1 METPVIYWRIGRSLN
16 HPLVR
21 TDKFS
26 SSSPRDEIMCRR
38 HWSVSM
44 GEKVVLVVGGGG
56 REHALCLS
64 LSQSEHVESI
74 HCAPGNAG
82 TATLSTNHPVSA
94 TDIEGILSL
103 AQHIDAD
110 LVVAGPEAPLCKG
123 LADQLTILG
132 IPCFGPVASLAHL
145 EGSKLHAKQ
154 VMKSANI
161 PTADFHVLD
170 NESNI
175 DAALDD
181 FSDQPWVVK
190 RDVLAGGK
198 GVVVTEDRSEARDF
212 ILSSIEK
219 DGQVLLEQFLP
230 GEEASMLVVM
240 DGSGFVCLPA
250 SQDHKRAYDGDKGPN
265 TGGMGAYCPAP
276 VVTERIRQKAIDTI
290 VQPMHS
296 YLCSLDTPYRG
307 VLYVG
312 LMIPESGNP
321 SVVEFNVR
329 FGDPECQ
336 ITLPLIKSDV
346 FELLYS
352 ASTDTLAERSIEF
365 HDLNAVTIVLAAEGY
380 PQSPVKGRPIFGVPK
395 NVQSVDGCSVWVNHA
410 GTSLDSNGNL
420 ISTGGRVLSCSAL
433 GPSLTDA
440 CKQAYAILEN
450 IELQGSHY
458 RKDIAFRAL

>member
-1 METPVIYWRIGRSLN
+1 
-16 HPLVR
+16 
-21 TDKFS
+21 
-26 SSSPRDEIMCRR
+26 
-38 HWSVSM
+38 M

-64 LSQSEHVESI
+64 LSQSKHVGAI

-82 TATLSTNHPVSA
+82 TELLSTNHSVSA
-94 TDIEGILSL
+94 TDIDAVLSL
-103 AQHIDAD
+103 AQQIKAD
-110 LVVAGPEAPLCKG
+110 LVIAGPEAPLCIG
-123 LADQLTILG
+123 LADRLEIVG

-145 EGSKLHAKQ
+145 EGSKLHAKA
-154 VMKSANI
+154 VMKKANI

-170 NESNI
+170 SKSNI
-175 DAALDD
+175 DEALDD
-181 FSDQPWVVK
+181 FAGQPWVVK

-198 GVVVTEDRSEARDF
+198 GVIVTEDRAQAMEF
-212 ILSSIEK
+212 ILSSIAS

-250 SQDHKRAYDGDKGPN
+250 SQDHKRAFDGDEGPN

-276 VVTERIRQKAIDTI
+276 VVTDAIRQKTISSI

-312 LMIPESGNP
+312 LMIPESGEP

-336 ITLPLIKSDV
+336 ITLPLIKSDI

-352 ASTDTLAERSIEF
+352 ASVDTLSEMDVEF
-365 HDLNAVTIVLAAEGY
+365 LDLSAVTIVLAAEGY
-380 PQSPVKGRPIFGVPK
+380 PQSPVKGRRIYGVQ
-395 NVQSVDGCSVWVNHA
+395 NDVLASDDCSTWINHA
-410 GTSLDSNGNL
+410 GTGFDSDGNL
-420 ISTGGRVLSCSAL
+420 ISTGGRVLSCSSI
-433 GPSLTDA
+433 GPSLEEA
-440 CKQAYAILEN
+440 LIQAYRLIET

-458 RKDIAFRAL
+458 RKDIGFRAR